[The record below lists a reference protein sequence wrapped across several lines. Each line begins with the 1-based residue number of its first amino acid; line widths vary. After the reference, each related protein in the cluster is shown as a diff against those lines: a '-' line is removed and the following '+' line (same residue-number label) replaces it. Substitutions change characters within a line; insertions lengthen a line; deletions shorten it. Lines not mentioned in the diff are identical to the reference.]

1 MKPTDRTDKTETI
14 LRYVKEFWTEHGYA
28 PSFRD
33 IQAGCGLSSLS
44 VVTWNVGKLERR
56 GVIKR
61 VPGIARSITLTGR
74 SGW

>member
-1 MKPTDRTDKTETI
+1 MSRDGTDKTVRI
-14 LRYVKEFWTEHGYA
+14 LRYIEEFVAERCYA

-44 VVTWNVGKLERR
+44 VVTWHVGKLERR
-56 GVIKR
+56 GKIKR
-61 VPGIARSITLTGR
+61 EPGIARSITLTGR

>member
-1 MKPTDRTDKTETI
+1 MSRDGTDKTVRI
-14 LRYVKEFWTEHGYA
+14 LRYIEEHLAERNYA

-61 VPGIARSITLTGR
+61 EPGIARSITLTGR

>member
-1 MKPTDRTDKTETI
+1 MSRDGTDKTLKI
-14 LRYVKEFWTEHGYA
+14 LRYIQEHWAERHYA

-33 IQAGCGLSSLS
+33 IQVGCGLSSLS

-61 VPGIARSITLTGR
+61 EPGIARSSTLTGR
-74 SGW
+74 AGW